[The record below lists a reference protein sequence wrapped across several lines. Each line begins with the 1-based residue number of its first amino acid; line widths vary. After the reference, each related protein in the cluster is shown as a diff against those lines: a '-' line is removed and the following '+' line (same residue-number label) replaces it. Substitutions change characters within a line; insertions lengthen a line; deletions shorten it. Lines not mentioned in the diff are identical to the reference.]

1 MSKRFRTKKHS
12 NIKYIFISIIVI
24 ILLIKITIHIIKKY
38 YLDNIINQEFITEM
52 LETTNYNKYL
62 DPIYILEY
70 TTNYKETE
78 PAINNIEPSI
88 YIYTTHETEN
98 YSSNSLEAYNITP
111 NIKLAA
117 SILKDKL
124 NDYNIIA
131 DLETTSITDIL
142 KNNNWSYGYS
152 YIASRQVIEDKIHNN
167 NYRLI
172 IDLHRDS
179 SSINKTQIT
188 YNNTNY
194 AKVLFVIGTEYNYDN
209 NYNVANKLSNILN
222 NKIPEISRGIITKGG
237 EGVNGV
243 YNQDINPNMILIEV
257 GGSYNNIEDINNT
270 MDILAIS
277 IKEYLEGEQ

>member
-12 NIKYIFISIIVI
+12 NIKYIIIAIIVI

-78 PAINNIEPSI
+78 PTINNIEPSV

-237 EGVNGV
+237 EGVNGI

>member
-237 EGVNGV
+237 EGVNGI

>member
-12 NIKYIFISIIVI
+12 NIKYIFITIIVI

-78 PAINNIEPSI
+78 PTINNIEPSI

-188 YNNTNY
+188 YNNKNY

>member
-179 SSINKTQIT
+179 SSINKTQIA